1 MTGEPSAEN
10 SHWRMN
16 VDAELSVETK
26 VEAPN
31 EGWLWDWKCRE
42 SSTCTMK
49 PLRETM
55 PLQALGLST

>member
-10 SHWRMN
+10 LRWRMN

-31 EGWLWDWKCRE
+31 EGWLWD
-42 SSTCTMK
+42 
-49 PLRETM
+49 
-55 PLQALGLST
+55 